1 MGGHGK
7 ALLIVA
13 FVILAAVALF
23 SAGVLSM
30 PVFVSTALVA
40 GVTAIAVAGAALAK
54 NRRRSESRPQARVTP
69 ASAATTSRPEHAPV
83 PIGLHAAEQP
93 RHDAEANPKL
103 VGFLQ
108 DLIAADTKD
117 RVQSAVKLNLPA
129 MLGARRVWVA
139 TQLRGPRQAIALESG
154 EMIDRQLLMTDGQEW
169 TTFQLRVEQD
179 VIGVLGVEST
189 GGLKP
194 HAKHLIEIVTPAI
207 AKALATV
214 NTIET
219 LREASLVDLLTGMAT
234 RGEGANRLRAELK
247 RAQRTGAS
255 TAVLM
260 LDLDRFKAI
269 NDRYGHATGDA
280 VLTAVGRTL
289 NKTLRASDSRSRWGG
304 EEFLIVL
311 PETDLKR
318 AQAAA
323 HGILRNIASTTVSTE
338 TGSVGTTVSI
348 GLTIARPTEVDL
360 HAIVR
365 RADIA
370 LYRAKESGRACVRV
384 VLGDLEGKPVGLG
397 GSDPP
402 KPSRPPL
409 PFPDRR
415 NPFRP
420 DRRTVRSPGRRSTDP
435 RPPSAQNAALPVDAA
450 KRVDAQART
459 SLRWDASARR
469 EHPPHRHIL

>member
-1 MGGHGK
+1 MGVHGK

-23 SAGVLSM
+23 SAGVLSV
-30 PVFVSTALVA
+30 PLFVSTALVA
-40 GVTAIAVAGAALAK
+40 AVAAIGVAGAAWVM
-54 NRRRSESRPQARVTP
+54 NRERP
-69 ASAATTSRPEHAPV
+69 ASHPEPRVAPPSAAPASRPENAPV

-93 RHDAEANPKL
+93 RHDGEANRKL

-108 DLIAADTKD
+108 DLLAADTKE
-117 RVQSAVKLNLPA
+117 RVHSAVKLNLPTV
-129 MLGARRVWVA
+129 LGARRVWVA
-139 TQLRGPRQAIALESG
+139 TQPRGPRQVIGLESG
-154 EMIDRQLLMTDGQEW
+154 EMIDRQLLMTDGEEW
-169 TTFQLRVEQD
+169 TTFQLRVEED
-179 VIGVLGVEST
+179 VIGVLGVERT

-207 AKALATV
+207 AKALANV

-219 LREASLVDLLTGMAT
+219 LREASLVDLLTGTAT
-234 RGEGANRLRAELK
+234 RGEGANRLLAELK
-247 RAQRTGAS
+247 RAQRTGTS

-269 NDRYGHATGDA
+269 NDQYGHATGDA

-338 TGSVGTTVSI
+338 AGSVGTTVSI
-348 GLTIARPTEVDL
+348 GLTIARPTEVDV

-397 GSDPP
+397 GSDRA
-402 KPSRPPL
+402 KPTRPPL

-420 DRRTVRSPGRRSTDP
+420 DRRGVRSPGRRSTDP
-435 RPPSAQNAALPVDAA
+435 RPPADENLADPADSAE
-450 KRVDAQART
+450 RVDDQART
-459 SLRWDASARR
+459 SLR
-469 EHPPHRHIL
+469 